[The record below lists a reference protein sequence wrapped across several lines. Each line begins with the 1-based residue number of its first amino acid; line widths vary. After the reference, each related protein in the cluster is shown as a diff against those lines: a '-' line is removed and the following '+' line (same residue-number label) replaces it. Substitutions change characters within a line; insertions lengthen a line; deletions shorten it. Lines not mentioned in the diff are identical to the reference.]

1 MQIQAEQAQAEQAQA
16 EQAQIEKLDFAKS
29 PLFLIAPFFFLGTAM
44 VVMKFIIPNTT
55 PLFLAAFRLL
65 PAGVLI
71 LGVAALLKRPQPT
84 TWKAWLWIGLF
95 ALVDGAIFQGFLT
108 EGLVHTGA
116 GIGAIL
122 IDAQPLVVAL
132 LSRFLLGE
140 LIGLWGWLGL
150 GIGLTGICLC
160 GLPSYWFFNLLG
172 NLGISVPYAV
182 QSVLSSSDSLV
193 NAQPVVASGLNLQNL
208 LNSGEL
214 LMLLAALAMS
224 FGTLII
230 RYVKQHAD
238 PLVATGWHMI
248 LGGLPLVAL
257 SLMWEDSQ
265 IVNLHAGDWAGLGY
279 ATVFG
284 TAITYGIF
292 FYLAATGNMTS
303 VSALIFLTPVFALL
317 FSSLLLEE
325 TLSGLQWIGVI
336 FTLISVYLVN
346 QRDAIARKFA
356 GNVAVA
362 PAIVTANPANSEV
375 SDFLGVENTALE
387 QDH

>member
-1 MQIQAEQAQAEQAQA
+1 MQIQT
-16 EQAQIEKLDFAKS
+16 EKSDFTKS
-29 PLFLIAPFFFLGTAM
+29 PLFLVAPFFFLGTAM

-65 PAGVLI
+65 PAGILI

-116 GIGAIL
+116 GLGAIL
-122 IDAQPLVVAL
+122 IDAQPLLVAL
-132 LSRFLLGE
+132 LSRFLFGE

-150 GIGLTGICLC
+150 GIGLIGICLC
-160 GLPSYWFFNLLG
+160 GLPAYWFFNLLQ
-172 NLGISVPYAV
+172 NLGISAPYTAEA
-182 QSVLSSSDSLV
+182 VLSSGDSLV
-193 NAQPVVASGLNLQNL
+193 SAQPVVASGFNVQNL

-224 FGTLII
+224 FGTIMI

-248 LGGLPLVAL
+248 LGGLPLAAL
-257 SLMWEDSQ
+257 SLMWESSQ
-265 IVNLHAGDWAGLGY
+265 TVNLNAGDWAGLGY

-284 TAITYGIF
+284 TAITYGMF

-303 VSALIFLTPVFALL
+303 VSALIFLTPIFALL
-317 FSSLLLEE
+317 FSSLFLDE
-325 TLSGLQWIGVI
+325 TLSGLQWIGVVL
-336 FTLISVYLVN
+336 TLISVYLVN
-346 QRDAIARKFA
+346 QRDEIAMRFASNGTVAIA
-356 GNVAVA
+356 
-362 PAIVTANPANSEV
+362 PANATT
-375 SDFLGVENTALE
+375 DFTNPEASVPLATENTALK
-387 QDH
+387 QDA